1 MVLSV
6 PKSPLGAMFI
16 SQGKSA
22 PSTAFIHAALWAER
36 KAVLIVVLTS
46 FHKEFILLKESNQP
60 PEIPRVLGKVEKGKA
75 GFIQR

>member
-46 FHKEFILLKESNQP
+46 FHKEFIL
-60 PEIPRVLGKVEKGKA
+60 
-75 GFIQR
+75 